1 MQSPNL
7 LGDCF
12 ALRARNDICYKMSNF
27 NGFTSQETF
36 SQIPDSL
43 FHLFKEI
50 DDIAE
55 LKVTLYAIW
64 RIEHI
69 EGHFRALCQTDFES
83 EALGLN
89 QREIQLG
96 LEKAIGR
103 GTLLVSTHEA
113 DTFYFLNSPR
123 GRLAA
128 EAFAKGQWRES
139 ARNMSAPFAPT
150 RKSNIFKLYEENIGA
165 LTPLLSDI
173 LREAEKNY
181 PSEWIE
187 EAFEIAV
194 KRNARNWKYVE
205 AILTRWKE
213 KGKDERKDKQ
223 DIVKDAKRYSESD
236 FSEFINRD

>member
-1 MQSPNL
+1 MLN
-7 LGDCF
+7 
-12 ALRARNDICYKMSNF
+12 
-27 NGFTSQETF
+27 
-36 SQIPDSL
+36 
-43 FHLFKEI
+43 EI

-83 EALGLN
+83 DALGLN
-89 QREIQLG
+89 PQEIQIG
-96 LEKAIGR
+96 LEKAIER
-103 GTLLVSTHEA
+103 GTLIVSSHEA

-139 ARNMSAPFAPT
+139 ARIMSAPFALA

-165 LTPLLSDI
+165 LTPLLSDM
-173 LREAEKNY
+173 LHEAEKNF
-181 PSEWIE
+181 PGEWFE
-187 EAFEIAV
+187 EAFSIAV
-194 KRNARNWKYVE
+194 SKNIRNWKYVE

-213 KGKDERKDKQ
+213 KGKDERKNNQ
-223 DIVKDAKRYSESD
+223 DIVKDAKRYSDSEFSD
-236 FSEFINRD
+236 FFNRD

>member
-1 MQSPNL
+1 M
-7 LGDCF
+7 
-12 ALRARNDICYKMSNF
+12 MSNF
-27 NGFTSQETF
+27 NGFNSTETF
-36 SQIPDSL
+36 TQLPDSFIQL
-43 FHLFKEI
+43 LKEI

-69 EGHFRALCQTDFES
+69 EGHFRALCETDFEA
-83 EALGLN
+83 EPLGMGLE
-89 QREIQLG
+89 EIQIGLG
-96 LEKAIGR
+96 KSVER
-103 GTLLVSTHEA
+103 GTMLRSQHEA
-113 DTFYFLNSPR
+113 DVFYFLNSPR

-139 ARNMSAPFAPT
+139 AKIFSGSVS
-150 RKSNIFKLYEENIGA
+150 KSNIFKLYEENIGA
-165 LTPLLSDI
+165 LTPVVSDM

-181 PSEWIE
+181 PSMWFE

-194 KRNARNWKYVE
+194 SRNVRNWKYVE

-213 KGKDERKDKQ
+213 KGKDERKDQQ
-223 DIVKDAKRYSESD
+223 DIVKDAKRYTDSD

>member
-1 MQSPNL
+1 
-7 LGDCF
+7 
-12 ALRARNDICYKMSNF
+12 MSNF
-27 NGFTSQETF
+27 PGFTSSETF
-36 SQIPDSL
+36 TQLPDSF
-43 FHLFKEI
+43 FHLLREI

-69 EGHFRALCQTDFES
+69 EGHFRALCETDFETES
-83 EALGLN
+83 LGMRLG
-89 QREIQLG
+89 EIQTG
-96 LEKAIGR
+96 LRKSVER
-103 GTLLVSTHEA
+103 GTMLRSQHDA
-113 DTFYFLNSPR
+113 DVFYFLNSPR

-128 EAFAKGQWRES
+128 EAFAKGDWRES
-139 ARNMSAPFAPT
+139 AKIMSAPV

-165 LTPLLSDI
+165 LTPLLSDM

-181 PSEWIE
+181 PSVWFE

-194 KRNARNWKYVE
+194 SRNIRNWKYVE

-213 KGKDERKDKQ
+213 KGKDERKDQQ
-223 DIVKDAKRYSESD
+223 DIIKDADRYTDSE